1 MQITSRAIRRWVLT
15 SLALAGASVGAAA
28 QLNHGVPTG
37 TEGVGIIQRVGESL
51 PLELPFTDHT
61 GRAVRLGEYFEAGR
75 PTLLTLN
82 YGDCPML
89 CIAQLD
95 GVVELVG
102 QLDFE
107 LGSEYQLVTVS
118 IDPRESAAKA
128 AATRAHY
135 LERLSGGAG
144 PEGARPEGA
153 GPEGALLDD
162 DAWPFLVGP
171 QSSIDSLAQA
181 LGFGFRFVPETG
193 EFAHDAAMMLATP
206 EGRIARYFF
215 GIRYEP
221 KTVRLSMVEASAGR
235 LGTIVDQF
243 SLLCFVYD
251 HEQGVYTAT
260 AVSVMRLGGLLTVV
274 ILGGFLFSFWRKELL
289 SLVTLGRVRRA
300 ESSLEGVS

>member
-1 MQITSRAIRRWVLT
+1 MQTTSRALRRSVLT
-15 SLALAGASVGAAA
+15 SLALVGASVGATA

-95 GVVELVG
+95 GVVELVDE
-102 QLDFE
+102 LDFE

-135 LERLSGGAG
+135 LERLPDA
-144 PEGARPEGA
+144 AD
-153 GPEGALLDD
+153 LDD
-162 DAWPFLVGP
+162 ATWPFLVGP